1 MIYSNLQEYTDQESY
16 FYVKEYFPNTY
27 RMKLKRFV
35 KLLSRHSKRFKR
47 PLDASLNALLR
58 LTTEEYQRIYLM
70 AAYYQIKI
78 KDTMKPR
85 NLSLVQKELYE
96 CRQNLSRHTVSN
108 ASPEDKQ
115 ITREALTRRIF
126 ELEEEMEALFDRQQ
140 VDPNQTITATLIDQQ
155 GFEITI

>member
-27 RMKLKRFV
+27 RIKLKRFV
-35 KLLSRHSKRFKR
+35 KLLSRHSKRFKM
-47 PLDASLNALLR
+47 PLDESLNALLR
-58 LTTEEYQRIYLM
+58 LTSEEYQRIYLM
-70 AAYYQIKI
+70 AAFYQIKI

-96 CRQNLSRHTVSN
+96 CRQNLSRHAVSN

-126 ELEEEMEALFDRQQ
+126 ELEDEMEELFNRQQ